1 MVQYAL
7 QNNAKSG
14 FYQIPLDEAS
24 WDLTVIITPIRRY
37 RHKRLPMGI
46 SVAPEISQCKMS
58 MTVTYAKSLK
68 L

>member
-7 QNNAKSG
+7 QNDTKSG
-14 FYQIPLDEAS
+14 FYHIPLDEAS
-24 WDLTVIITPIRRY
+24 RDLTVIITPIRRY

-46 SVAPEISQCKMS
+46 SVAPEISQSKMS
-58 MTVTYAKSLK
+58 MTLTYAKSLK